1 MKKGISLIGF
11 SIIFGTLLG
20 WGEEAIPL
28 LNLGEWNI
36 IDIPFAALLFSLF
49 LVLLFISLSKNFI
62 VGITTTVLYV
72 ASFLGIKLFLRFHTA
87 YSLFSQD
94 RIIFLVILLFFSVVS
109 IVFLSVGRD
118 YIERHAKEISGV
130 TGKARI
136 DLAFPVIF
144 FLFALLI
151 SSMTVVLEGN
161 AILEL
166 PLFLNF
172 LTVVVILASLLTIF
186 SFNEISG
193 FFIGF
198 FSISIYFLLSRFVNN
213 GFDVQNIMVFERVF
227 FSIVL
232 LYSTVFGLFTLL
244 LGRSSRI
251 FLFSI
256 LCKRAIQQEN
266 AIVLPSVEEE
276 LHNTEEI
283 VEKEEVEREET
294 VDSTQESPLS
304 SEKDN
309 KKNKNSS
316 AT

>member
-1 MKKGISLIGF
+1 MKKGISLIGL
-11 SIIFGTLLG
+11 SIIFGILFG
-20 WGEEAIPL
+20 WGEEAIPF

-36 IDIPFAALLFSLF
+36 VDIPFAAFLLSLF

-62 VGITTTVLYV
+62 VGTTAAVLYA

-94 RIIFLVILLFFSVVS
+94 RIVFLAILLFFSVVS

-118 YIERHAKEISGV
+118 YIARHVKEVSNV
-130 TGKARI
+130 KGKARI
-136 DLAFPVIF
+136 DLAFPIIF

-151 SSMTVVLEGN
+151 SSITVVLEGN
-161 AILEL
+161 AIIML
-166 PLFLNF
+166 PPFLNF

-213 GFDVQNIMVFERVF
+213 GFDVQSIMVFEKVF
-227 FSIVL
+227 FSVVL
-232 LYSTVFGLFTLL
+232 LYSAVFGLFTLL

-266 AIVLPSVEEE
+266 AVVPPPSDEGEQ
-276 LHNTEEI
+276 HNTEET
-283 VEKEEVEREET
+283 VEEEVEREET
-294 VDSTQESPLS
+294 VDSTQESTLS
-304 SEKDN
+304 SGKEDN
-309 KKNKNSS
+309 KSK
-316 AT
+316 

>member
-1 MKKGISLIGF
+1 MKKGISLIGL
-11 SIIFGTLLG
+11 SIIFGILLG

-28 LNLGEWNI
+28 LNLGEWSI
-36 IDIPFAALLFSLF
+36 INIPFVALLFSLF
-49 LVLLFISLSKNFI
+49 LVFLFISLSKNFI
-62 VGITTTVLYV
+62 VGTTVTVLYI
-72 ASFLGIKLFLRFHTA
+72 ASFLGIKLFLRFYTA

-109 IVFLSVGRD
+109 IIFLSVGRG
-118 YIERHAKEISGV
+118 YIERHTREVSKV
-130 TGKARI
+130 RGKARI
-136 DLAFPVIF
+136 DLAFPIIF

-151 SSMTVVLEGN
+151 SSITVVIEGN

-172 LTVVVILASLLTIF
+172 LTVVVVLASLLTIF

-213 GFDVQNIMVFERVF
+213 GFDVQNIMVFEKVF
-227 FSIVL
+227 FSVVL
-232 LYSTVFGLFTLL
+232 LYSVVFGLFTLL

-266 AIVLPSVEEE
+266 AVVLPSDEEE
-276 LHNTEEI
+276 LHNT
-283 VEKEEVEREET
+283 EET

-304 SEKDN
+304 SGKDN
-309 KKNKNSS
+309 KNK
-316 AT
+316 

>member
-1 MKKGISLIGF
+1 MKKGISLIGL
-11 SIIFGTLLG
+11 SIIFGILLG

-28 LNLGEWNI
+28 LNLSEWSI
-36 IDIPFAALLFSLF
+36 IDISFAALLLSLF

-62 VGITTTVLYV
+62 VGITATVLYAV
-72 ASFLGIKLFLRFHTA
+72 SFLGIKLFLRFHTA

-94 RIIFLVILLFFSVVS
+94 RIIFLGILLFFSVVS
-109 IVFLSVGRD
+109 IVLLSVGRD
-118 YIERHAKEISGV
+118 YIARHAKEVSNV
-130 TGKARI
+130 KRKARI

-151 SSMTVVLEGN
+151 SSITVVLEGN

-166 PLFLNF
+166 PSPLNF
-172 LTVVVILASLLTIF
+172 LIVVIILSSLLAIF

-198 FSISIYFLLSRFVNN
+198 FSVFIYFLLSRLVNN
-213 GFDVQNIMVFERVF
+213 GFDVQSIMVFEKVF
-227 FSIVL
+227 FSVVL
-232 LYSTVFGLFTLL
+232 LYSAVFGLFTLL

-256 LCKRAIQQEN
+256 LCKRAIQQEKTV
-266 AIVLPSVEEE
+266 VLSSPGEEE
-276 LHNTEEI
+276 QHNA
-283 VEKEEVEREET
+283 VET
-294 VDSTQESPLS
+294 ESPTPPVKEDEAE
-304 SEKDN
+304 SES
-309 KKNKNSS
+309 SS

>member
-36 IDIPFAALLFSLF
+36 IDISFAVLLLSLF

-62 VGITTTVLYV
+62 VGITVAVLYV
-72 ASFLGIKLFLRFHTA
+72 ASFLGIKLFLRFHTT

-94 RIIFLVILLFFSVVS
+94 RIIFLAILLFFSVVS
-109 IVFLSVGRD
+109 TVFLSVGRD
-118 YIERHAKEISGV
+118 YIARHTREVSKV
-130 TGKARI
+130 RGKARI
-136 DLAFPVIF
+136 DLAFPIIF

-151 SSMTVVLEGN
+151 SSITVVLEGN
-161 AILEL
+161 AILKL
-166 PLFLNF
+166 PPFLNF

-198 FSISIYFLLSRFVNN
+198 FSISIYFLLSKLVNS
-213 GFDVQNIMVFERVF
+213 GFDVQSIMVFEKVF

-232 LYSTVFGLFTLL
+232 LYSAVFGLFALL

-266 AIVLPSVEEE
+266 AVVPPSSDEGEQ
-276 LHNTEEI
+276 HNTA
-283 VEKEEVEREET
+283 ET
-294 VDSTQESPLS
+294 VNSIQESPLS
-304 SEKDN
+304 SGKEDERTS
-309 KKNKNSS
+309 KNSS

>member
-1 MKKGISLIGF
+1 MKKGISLIGL

-20 WGEEAIPL
+20 WGEEAIPF

-36 IDIPFAALLFSLF
+36 VDIPFAAFLLSLF

-62 VGITTTVLYV
+62 VGTTAAVLYA

-94 RIIFLVILLFFSVVS
+94 RIVFLAILLFFSVVS

-118 YIERHAKEISGV
+118 YIARHVKEVSNV
-130 TGKARI
+130 KGKARI
-136 DLAFPVIF
+136 DLAFPIIF
-144 FLFALLI
+144 FLFAFLI
-151 SSMTVVLEGN
+151 SSITVVLEGN
-161 AILEL
+161 AIIML
-166 PLFLNF
+166 PPFLNF

-213 GFDVQNIMVFERVF
+213 GFDVQSIMVFEKVF
-227 FSIVL
+227 FSVVL
-232 LYSTVFGLFTLL
+232 LYSAVFGLFTLL

-266 AIVLPSVEEE
+266 AVVPPPSDEGEQ
-276 LHNTEEI
+276 HNTEET
-283 VEKEEVEREET
+283 VEEEVEREET
-294 VDSTQESPLS
+294 VDSTQESTLS
-304 SEKDN
+304 SGKEDN
-309 KKNKNSS
+309 KNK
-316 AT
+316 